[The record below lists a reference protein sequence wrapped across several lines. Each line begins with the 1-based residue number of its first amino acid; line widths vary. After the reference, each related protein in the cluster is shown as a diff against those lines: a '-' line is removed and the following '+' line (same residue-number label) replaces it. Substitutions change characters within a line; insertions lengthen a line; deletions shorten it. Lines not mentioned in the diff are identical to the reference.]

1 MVCLHL
7 KHFSLKCALPSVKS
21 LDDPRF
27 DPRLSSS
34 VLHNWKKSLRKL
46 VWEKDMTQDLLSCL
60 QPVKKNEIISSL
72 LMDFETFLI
81 KLEPL
86 DVDKHKME
94 TRMPFRLEFANHG
107 PLEADVKEEAVL
119 EATQRQVGQSNS
131 TLEDRTLVDWSM
143 ARAYSNLLG
152 PTIANVQLL
161 QHHQSFGLDH
171 LIILLESGPDL
182 LRGICHGPHALL

>member
-1 MVCLHL
+1 MCGKGH
-7 KHFSLKCALPSVKS
+7 
-21 LDDPRF
+21 
-27 DPRLSSS
+27 
-34 VLHNWKKSLRKL
+34 
-46 VWEKDMTQDLLSCL
+46 LLSCL

-72 LMDFETFLI
+72 VMDFETFLI

-119 EATQRQVGQSNS
+119 EALHTKSALYKEAGQVAMKAFHICMAFGGSEAVCENFYSVMATQRQVGQSNS

-152 PTIANVQLL
+152 PTIAYVQLL

-182 LRGICHGPHALL
+182 LCGICHGPRALL